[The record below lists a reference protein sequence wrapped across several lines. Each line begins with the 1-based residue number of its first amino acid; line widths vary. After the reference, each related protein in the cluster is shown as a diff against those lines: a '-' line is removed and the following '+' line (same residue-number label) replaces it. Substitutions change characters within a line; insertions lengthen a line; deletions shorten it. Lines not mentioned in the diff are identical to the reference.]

1 MHLQFDKSTLGK
13 SPKAAAIAV
22 STAGTPVAGAH
33 GMPVRLPHPRLG
45 HLPFGLSAGLR
56 PDLNLTAAAQ
66 RIGES
71 VAARARAQLLL
82 RRADRVG
89 LRARCF
95 GAVDLEN
102 RGAIRIGD
110 DFVLGGLEAVRIAAS
125 GGGLIGIGDEV
136 TVESGTSIVA
146 RSLVSVGHRVRIGP
160 FCVISDT
167 PLQGRHDHAPR
178 GIMVGDDVWIGAGVT
193 LMPGVRVGSRA
204 VIAAA
209 SVVDT
214 DVPDDGLVAGRPA
227 RSVRVARR
235 DSDLPRIG
243 AAMRSHDARLERL

>member
-1 MHLQFDKSTLGK
+1 
-13 SPKAAAIAV
+13 
-22 STAGTPVAGAH
+22 
-33 GMPVRLPHPRLG
+33 MPVRLPQPRL
-45 HLPFGLSAGLR
+45 
-56 PDLNLTAAAQ
+56 DLTAAAQ

-89 LRARCF
+89 GRARCF
-95 GAVDLEN
+95 GPVDLEN

-110 DFVLGGLEAVRIAAS
+110 DFALGGLAAVRIAAR
-125 GGGLIGIGDEV
+125 GGGLIGIGDDV

-167 PLQGRHDHAPR
+167 PVEGRHDHVPR
-178 GIMVGDDVWIGAGVT
+178 GIMIGDDVWIGAGVT

-227 RSVRVARR
+227 TSVRVTRR
-235 DSDLPRIG
+235 ESDLPRRG
-243 AAMRSHDARLERL
+243 ALFLVKHDAQLER